1 VSREQGAGSSVEEA
15 SDSTAIPRT
24 VKGLALV
31 SLFNDFA
38 SEMVYPLLPA
48 FVVGTLGGSATML
61 SAVDGAAELTAS
73 VAKWSTGALSDRPG
87 WRKPLI
93 LAGYFCAVLVRPFMA
108 VAQAAWQ
115 VVGFRVI
122 DRLGKGIR
130 TPARDA
136 MISDVTP
143 PALRGRAFG
152 FHAAADH
159 LGSIPGSLLAW
170 WLLSR
175 SVEVRRVLEWSVVPG
190 VVAFVVLAFVLRG
203 NTDGRDGQDGQGGQ
217 AGQVAANLNVGA
229 PADSVGKVFWLPVLS
244 LTALAL
250 FRLPETLLL
259 LRLQQLGIA
268 VATIPLIWAG
278 LHLVRTL
285 ASYPGGWVSDHIVPR
300 HTILAGA
307 ALFAVIALLMAQS
320 LTASA
325 AITVFLGLG
334 LVTGLT
340 ESAERVVVTRLAPR
354 KTGRGFGTYHAAVGF
369 AALPASLL
377 FGAVYQIRGGSV
389 ALRLSAVLL
398 ILTAV
403 TWALSARSAATER

>member
-1 VSREQGAGSSVEEA
+1 VEGGGRKEEGETGA
-15 SDSTAIPRT
+15 TAIPKT

-73 VAKWSTGALSDRPG
+73 LAKWSTGALSDRPG

-159 LGSIPGSLLAW
+159 FGSIPGSLLAW

-203 NTDGRDGQDGQGGQ
+203 KTDGRDGRGGQGGQDGQGNTGPHLD
-217 AGQVAANLNVGA
+217 AA
-229 PADSVGKVFWLPVLS
+229 ADSVGKVFWFPVLS

-259 LRLQQLGIA
+259 LRLQQLGVA

-307 ALFAVIALLMAQS
+307 ALFAAIALLLAQP
-320 LTASA
+320 LTVAG
-325 AITVFLGLG
+325 AIAVFLGLG

-354 KTGRGFGTYHAAVGF
+354 RTGRGFGAYHAAVGF

-377 FGAVYQIRGGSV
+377 FGAVYQIKGGAV
-389 ALRLSAVLL
+389 ALRLSALL
-398 ILTAV
+398 LAVTAA
-403 TWALSARSAATER
+403 TWALSARSAASER